1 MYKGCQIRALIK
13 DYLDED
19 KKETV
24 TVPIGQP
31 VGTYSVQPTVL
42 SSLHHQQSIKYAT
55 SNVSGATNVGA
66 SWFAVATKRNIK
78 VGKHGS
84 NGVVTDNSATNVTN
98 VTNREISSRK
108 VSVDLST
115 RKRKLNSIVEKI
127 GNKNKESNIV
137 GIPISIG

>member
-1 MYKGCQIRALIK
+1 M
-13 DYLDED
+13 DED

-42 SSLHHQQSIKYAT
+42 SSLHHQQSNTIKYAT
-55 SNVSGATNVGA
+55 SNVTSVGGTTNVGA

>member
-1 MYKGCQIRALIK
+1 M
-13 DYLDED
+13 DED

-42 SSLHHQQSIKYAT
+42 SSIHHPQSIKYAT
-55 SNVSGATNVGA
+55 SNVASVGGTTSVGA

-78 VGKHGS
+78 VGKNGS
-84 NGVVTDNSATNVTN
+84 NGVVTDNATNVTN
-98 VTNREISSRK
+98 VTNHEISSRK

>member
-1 MYKGCQIRALIK
+1 M
-13 DYLDED
+13 DED

-31 VGTYSVQPTVL
+31 VGYSVQPTVI
-42 SSLHHQQSIKYAT
+42 SNLHPQPQSTIKYTT
-55 SNVSGATNVGA
+55 SSGVTSTGTTVGA
-66 SWFAVATKRNIK
+66 SNWFAVATKRNTIK

-84 NGVVTDNSATNVTN
+84 NSIVTNNAVTN
-98 VTNREISSRK
+98 VTNREPVNSTSSRK
-108 VSVDLST
+108 SSVSVDLSI

>member
-1 MYKGCQIRALIK
+1 M
-13 DYLDED
+13 DED

-31 VGTYSVQPTVL
+31 VGTYSIQPTVL
-42 SSLHHQQSIKYAT
+42 STSLHHQQSIKYAT
-55 SNVSGATNVGA
+55 PNVTTGVGGTTSVGG
-66 SWFAVATKRNIK
+66 SWFAVATKRNLK

-84 NGVVTDNSATNVTN
+84 HGAVTENVTN
-98 VTNREISSRK
+98 VTNREISTRK
-108 VSVDLST
+108 GSVDLSI

>member
-1 MYKGCQIRALIK
+1 M
-13 DYLDED
+13 DED

-31 VGTYSVQPTVL
+31 VGYSVQPTVI
-42 SSLHHQQSIKYAT
+42 SSLHPQPQPTIKYTT
-55 SNVSGATNVGA
+55 SNVGGVTSGTTVGA
-66 SWFAVATKRNIK
+66 SNWFAVATKRNTIK

-84 NGVVTDNSATNVTN
+84 NSIVTNNAVTN
-98 VTNREISSRK
+98 VTNREVLPVSSTSSRK
-108 VSVDLST
+108 VSVDLSI

-127 GNKNKESNIV
+127 GNKNKEANIV